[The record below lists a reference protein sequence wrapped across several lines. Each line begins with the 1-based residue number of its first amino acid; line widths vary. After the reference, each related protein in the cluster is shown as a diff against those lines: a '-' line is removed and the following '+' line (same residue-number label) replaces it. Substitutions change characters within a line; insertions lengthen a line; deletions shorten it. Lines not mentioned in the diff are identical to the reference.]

1 MKKNSSDAPVA
12 STPRRRAARGP
23 GRTARTQAGPQPF
36 SADELRRI
44 SRQISSAWFVP
55 PAGSRLTLLEIDPWR
70 VHAYWFIAEA
80 DLEAARATL
89 PRHGQDTDLVLRFTD
104 ISPGLTRAEALHARF
119 DIPVQRANNNW
130 YVDLW
135 RDAKRYSAELGLR
148 APDGAFVPL
157 ARSNEA
163 ETPRGGPSPQLD
175 FRQLEVRAP
184 RALAPGSASGGTD
197 LSEQL
202 LKDLY
207 PQRVRS
213 GDGFP
218 LAMAEPEAWPPEE
231 PAFPQLAEEA
241 DAEGLPFPEAMPED
255 RPSDTGS
262 GGSAA
267 AAGFPVIASDEID
280 PYRARARRAEARLLA
295 GLETRLPEVAAE
307 SVAPTDVTLAP
318 QPLPIRLAAEPA
330 GSAGNAPRVDHPEN
344 VHPFADAAGGMPVSL
359 ESLLSGAV
367 SSYGQGVPPAHA
379 AVEVLIQG
387 RGVPDARFLLF
398 GKPVPAD
405 ADGVFTVR
413 LPLERG
419 PELAALLHRLRER
432 HGHEGEG

>member
-1 MKKNSSDAPVA
+1 MKKNTSDAPVA

-89 PRHGQDTDLVLRFTD
+89 PRHGQDADLVLRFTD
-104 ISPGLTRAEALHARF
+104 VSPGLTQAEALHARF

-175 FRQLEVRAP
+175 FRQMEVRAP
-184 RALAPGSASGGTD
+184 RALAPGPASGGTD

-207 PQRVRS
+207 PRPVQS
-213 GDGFP
+213 GEGFP
-218 LAMAEPEAWPPEE
+218 LAMAEPEARPPEE
-231 PAFPQLAEEA
+231 PAFPQLAQEA
-241 DAEGLPFPEAMPED
+241 DAVGLPFPEAAPED
-255 RPSDTGS
+255 KPSDTGT
-262 GGSAA
+262 GGPAA
-267 AAGFPVIASDEID
+267 ADFPVIASDEID

-295 GLETRLPEVAAE
+295 GLETRLPAVAAE
-307 SVAPTDVTLAP
+307 SIAPTDVPLAP
-318 QPLPIRLAAEPA
+318 QPLPIRPAPEPA
-330 GSAGNAPRVDHPEN
+330 GPAGNAPREDHPEN
-344 VHPFADAAGGMPVSL
+344 VHPVADAAGGMPVSL
-359 ESLLSGAV
+359 ESVLSGAV
-367 SSYGQGVPPAHA
+367 FSYGQGEPPAHA
-379 AVEVLIQG
+379 EVEVLIHG
-387 RGVPDARFLLF
+387 RGLPDGRFLLF
-398 GKPVPAD
+398 GRPVPAD
-405 ADGVFTVR
+405 AAGGFTVR

-432 HGHEGEG
+432 HGNEGEG